1 MQLIRRGTMNQIRRR
16 LPPIAIVAV
25 VIAVAA
31 GSARADAA
39 SAPDNPIRFCAAL
52 SDAEESVPTYSD
64 GRGRGVFTLSRAD
77 LTFTWDV
84 AFRGLSG
91 PVVAA
96 NAHGPQRPGANA
108 SALFPLATAS
118 APASP
123 LKGSIVLSE
132 GQLKYLLNARI
143 YVNLTTAKYPAGE
156 IRGQVQ
162 RVLPGTA
169 CPELK

>member
-1 MQLIRRGTMNQIRRR
+1 MKQINSF
-16 LPPIAIVAV
+16 LPPLAV
-25 VIAVAA
+25 VALLLATAA
-31 GSARADAA
+31 PAADAPP
-39 SAPDNPIRFCAAL
+39 APEDPIRFCAAL

-108 SALFPLATAS
+108 SALFPLATGA
-118 APASP
+118 APASPLTSP

-169 CPELK
+169 CPALE